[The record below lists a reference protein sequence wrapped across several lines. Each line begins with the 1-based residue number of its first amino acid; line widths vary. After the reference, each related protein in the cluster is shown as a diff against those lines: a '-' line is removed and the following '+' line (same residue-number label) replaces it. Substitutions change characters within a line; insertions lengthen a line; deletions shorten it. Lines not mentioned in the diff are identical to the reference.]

1 MKRVRLKICKM
12 CERKFK
18 PSDMANA
25 RICTGCYN
33 LIHGAVVRTV
43 KQVEYESKLQQQ
55 GKE

>member
-1 MKRVRLKICKM
+1 M

-43 KQVEYESKLQQQ
+43 KQVEYESKLQQK